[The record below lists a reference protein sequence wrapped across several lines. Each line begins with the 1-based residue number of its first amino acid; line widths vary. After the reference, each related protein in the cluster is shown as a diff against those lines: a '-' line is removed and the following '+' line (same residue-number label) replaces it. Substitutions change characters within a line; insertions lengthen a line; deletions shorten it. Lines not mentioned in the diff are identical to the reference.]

1 MIMKRKLF
9 MMAMLLMVAGLTYG
23 QNIIRDYAPHT
34 KRGEL
39 PPAWIKNKV
48 TPAQYDSL
56 ARVSKYYCANSSFSG
71 EN

>member
-1 MIMKRKLF
+1 

-48 TPAQYDSL
+48 TPCAVRL
-56 ARVSKYYCANSSFSG
+56 AGPGVQVLLG
-71 EN
+71 EL

>member
-34 KRGEL
+34 KRGE
-39 PPAWIKNKV
+39 PAPCV
-48 TPAQYDSL
+48 D
-56 ARVSKYYCANSSFSG
+56 
-71 EN
+71 